1 MFGNDGS
8 HFTYGLHIKLYFTL
22 PALLYNYTEH
32 YSSDKLPAAI
42 ELIPSFILLLSLNL
56 AYCNDIKLLKVHSI
70 RMNPWFLFS
79 NLDEEDG
86 NVDLDPSS
94 FPAKEEECNLASS
107 G

>member
-1 MFGNDGS
+1 MMVHTSYMVCILN
-8 HFTYGLHIKLYFTL
+8 FTYTPGSIIQNIF
-22 PALLYNYTEH
+22 
-32 YSSDKLPAAI
+32 SDKLPAAI

-94 FPAKEEECNLASS
+94 FLAKEEECNLPSS

>member
-56 AYCNDIKLLKVHSI
+56 AYCNDIKLLKVHESK
-70 RMNPWFLFS
+70 FLFS

-86 NVDLDPSS
+86 IVDLDPSS
-94 FPAKEEECNLASS
+94 FLAKEDECNLPSS